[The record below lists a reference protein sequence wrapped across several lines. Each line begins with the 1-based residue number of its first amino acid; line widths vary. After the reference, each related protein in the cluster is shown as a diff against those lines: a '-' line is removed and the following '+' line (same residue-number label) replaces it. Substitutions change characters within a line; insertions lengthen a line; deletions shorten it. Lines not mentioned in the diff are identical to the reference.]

1 MLKWPKDAVPFL
13 FLEIFHLSSLNILNV
28 DVYACLVHVLCICI
42 DQVFVH
48 RDSQGKAS
56 ARVALDG
63 TGPRCEVKPITHL
76 VWLDSPE
83 LSQPGPAGRN
93 KGELFDADI
102 DIWCFEMLNQHE
114 PTEAFWDRASCAS
127 TITRFLQRYRRRNCE
142 LFLPACQVLLFW
154 RGWVATAC
162 DLSIYQL
169 SLLLSIYHF
178 SISGLLWT
186 LYCQRTSLW
195 SPWPRERLWVLFS
208 SFLIFSHRQG
218 RHPCGVGVP
227 VSLGQVLSASG
238 GLDQLIMQNWSVD
251 NSQRPNK
258 RPVSWHCTEF
268 DEGIGRLVFYM
279 LSSWF

>member
-1 MLKWPKDAVPFL
+1 
-13 FLEIFHLSSLNILNV
+13 
-28 DVYACLVHVLCICI
+28 
-42 DQVFVH
+42 
-48 RDSQGKAS
+48 
-56 ARVALDG
+56 
-63 TGPRCEVKPITHL
+63 
-76 VWLDSPE
+76 
-83 LSQPGPAGRN
+83 
-93 KGELFDADI
+93 
-102 DIWCFEMLNQHE
+102 
-114 PTEAFWDRASCAS
+114 
-127 TITRFLQRYRRRNCE
+127 
-142 LFLPACQVLLFW
+142 
-154 RGWVATAC
+154 
-162 DLSIYQL
+162 
-169 SLLLSIYHF
+169 
-178 SISGLLWT
+178 
-186 LYCQRTSLW
+186 LW